1 MRVSLFSNRVSTKRP
16 TGRLPGRPTKKT
28 PQAVARMLAT
38 ARSGLPLKFVAQADP
53 ITSKEDKPE
62 FWFQFASGS
71 GERTVS
77 KEVAIYAAA
86 TIVNEAVSPYGRGNQ
101 AIVAFK
107 TEPITVS
114 DVLSV
119 IERLSGGPFP
129 VPTEI
134 SYPPGNWTF
143 TKWTI
148 GGDSFTG
155 YSLDAILAGVRGKGW
170 EL

>member
-1 MRVSLFSNRVSTKRP
+1 
-16 TGRLPGRPTKKT
+16 
-28 PQAVARMLAT
+28 MLAT

-170 EL
+170 ELYQSRVTGKRRARRRIARR